1 MINISIPFISE
12 QNRADVMHAL
22 VNESV
27 STYGSEVNDF
37 ENALADRCKTK
48 NVMAVNSGTSALEL
62 VARILFKD
70 FSNDESTPLIATSD
84 YTFIATSNA
93 ILSTGLDVCPISCLE
108 TNYAMSPEAL
118 RNEIEA
124 RKSQDKVMISGVFVT
139 LPAGN
144 LVTTLGELAKI
155 CDIYNIPLVIDAA
168 SSIAINFD
176 EIYRLCPNV
185 AAVTL
190 SFNGN
195 KVITSGAGGA
205 ILTNLDN
212 LAEKVRTHISLHR
225 ASKYDHF
232 GVGENKKMPALTAA
246 LGLSQLKELD
256 WRISARKKVFEIYTN
271 ILNDNKLGE
280 IFRFSLDD
288 SVISP
293 SFWIAGLIP
302 MHDTDSTLIERSRN
316 LLRDLDI
323 ISPPFWQLLSEQP
336 DYVPF
341 LTLPIYKERSPLPD
355 YLQLPSHFSLDI
367 NLLSSK
373 MKEFKERI

>member
-12 QNRADVMHAL
+12 QNRADVMNAL

-70 FSNDESTPLIATSD
+70 FSNDASTPLIATSD

-185 AAVTL
+185 NFLV
-190 SFNGN
+190 F
-195 KVITSGAGGA
+195 
-205 ILTNLDN
+205 
-212 LAEKVRTHISLHR
+212 ISR
-225 ASKYDHF
+225 Q
-232 GVGENKKMPALTAA
+232 G
-246 LGLSQLKELD
+246 
-256 WRISARKKVFEIYTN
+256 
-271 ILNDNKLGE
+271 
-280 IFRFSLDD
+280 
-288 SVISP
+288 
-293 SFWIAGLIP
+293 
-302 MHDTDSTLIERSRN
+302 SR
-316 LLRDLDI
+316 
-323 ISPPFWQLLSEQP
+323 
-336 DYVPF
+336 
-341 LTLPIYKERSPLPD
+341 
-355 YLQLPSHFSLDI
+355 
-367 NLLSSK
+367 
-373 MKEFKERI
+373 